1 MPVFS
6 FIAFFAGVFWKGGQL
21 TTIIYTN
28 AQCLWQQRWGDEI
41 SQPGGGGGVLFLKY
55 LFAGIIIMSNLG
67 EY

>member
-28 AQCLWQQRWGDEI
+28 TQCLWQQRWGDEI
-41 SQPGGGGGVLFLKY
+41 SQPGGG
-55 LFAGIIIMSNLG
+55 IIFEISVCRDHYNV
-67 EY
+67 

>member
-41 SQPGGGGGVLFLKY
+41 SQPGGGGYF
-55 LFAGIIIMSNLG
+55 F
-67 EY
+67 

>member
-28 AQCLWQQRWGDEI
+28 TQCLWQQRWGDEI
-41 SQPGGGGGVLFLKY
+41 SQPGGGG
-55 LFAGIIIMSNLG
+55 IIFEISVCRDHYNV
-67 EY
+67 